1 MNQPTI
7 VEAIYENGVLKPTH
21 PLDLK
26 EKQVVQVSVNPKPSL
41 PHSYISRR
49 AEVCGGR
56 PALDGTR
63 IPVKV
68 LVHHYRTSQNVEE
81 ILSGFPQLNLAQF
94 YAALSYYYAHQ
105 AEIEA
110 DLEADELSELLT
122 RFNLDIDVNGVM
134 IPQK

>member
-21 PLDLK
+21 PLELP
-26 EKQVVQVSVNPKPSL
+26 EKQVVQVSVNPEPSL
-41 PHSYISRR
+41 AYPYITRT

-56 PALDGTR
+56 PVIQGTR

-68 LVHHYRTSQNVEE
+68 LVHHYRTTPNVEA